1 MSIYQQLKRVDQQIT
16 QTRPEISS
24 LGGVLVFFP
33 SYGTMDSA
41 VERWKF
47 TKLFDTL
54 QDTIGYIIIEP
65 KSSSMNQ
72 NNSSSTSKI
81 SSFSSKSEKE
91 GKSVDNFM
99 FQSVTKKSTATR
111 KGAEEDDAF
120 NNIID
125 EFDKTIQRIGS
136 CLLLAVC
143 RYSI

>member
-1 MSIYQQLKRVDQQIT
+1 
-16 QTRPEISS
+16 
-24 LGGVLVFFP
+24 
-33 SYGTMDSA
+33 MDSA

-47 TKLFDTL
+47 TKLFDAL
-54 QDTIGYIIIEP
+54 QDTIGHVIIEP

-72 NNSSSTSKI
+72 NNSNTGSKVSSSV
-81 SSFSSKSEKE
+81 SSKSEKE

-99 FQSVTKKSTATR
+99 FQAVTKSSTANQKR
-111 KGAEEDDAF
+111 KAEDDDSF

-143 RYSI
+143 R